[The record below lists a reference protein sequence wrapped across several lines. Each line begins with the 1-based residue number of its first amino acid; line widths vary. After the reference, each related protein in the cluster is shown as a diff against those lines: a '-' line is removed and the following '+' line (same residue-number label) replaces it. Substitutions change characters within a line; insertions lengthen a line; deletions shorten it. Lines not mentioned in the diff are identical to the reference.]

1 MFENVETAPA
11 DPILGLTEAFKQDPR
26 PGKINLSVGVYQD
39 DSGTTPVLPSVK
51 EAERRLLEAEKTKG
65 YKPISGDPEYGKVV
79 QRLLFGA
86 SSEIVS
92 SGRAATAHAPGGTGG
107 LRVIGDYLAKVHGK
121 PTVWMSDPTWPNHP
135 QIFAAAGLITKSYA
149 YFDKAN
155 NTLDL
160 DKMIAAIAEI
170 PAGDCI
176 LLHACCHNPTGA
188 DPTVEQWNEIGKAVA
203 KAQLFPLV
211 DFAYQGFAEGV
222 EQDARGLN
230 ALLAHVTEAA
240 ICSSFSKNFGLYNER
255 TGALTLVA
263 ANKDQAAAV
272 MSQVKVVIRS
282 NYSNPPAHGGSI
294 VTTILND
301 TDLAKK
307 WEGEVTGM
315 RERIAGMRK
324 LFVTSLA
331 SEGVPGDFSFI
342 ERQRGMFSFSG
353 LNPDQVKRLKEEHA
367 VYIVSSG
374 RINVAGMNAATMP
387 ALCKA
392 IRAVS

>member
-1 MFENVETAPA
+1 
-11 DPILGLTEAFKQDPR
+11 
-26 PGKINLSVGVYQD
+26 
-39 DSGTTPVLPSVK
+39 
-51 EAERRLLEAEKTKG
+51 
-65 YKPISGDPEYGKVV
+65 
-79 QRLLFGA
+79 
-86 SSEIVS
+86 VS
-92 SGRAATAHAPGGTGG
+92 SGRTSTAHVPGGTGG
-107 LRVIGDYLAKVHGK
+107 LRVISDYLAKLHGK

-135 QIFAAAGLITKSYA
+135 QIFAAAGLPTKSYA

-155 NTLDL
+155 NTIDL
-160 DKMIAAIAEI
+160 DKMLAAIDQI
-170 PAGDCI
+170 PAGDTI

-188 DPTVEQWNEIGKAVA
+188 DPSTEQWAKIGEAVA
-203 KAQLFPLV
+203 KAKLFPIV
-211 DFAYQGFAEGV
+211 DFAYQGFAEGI

-230 ALLAHVTEAA
+230 VLLGYVQEAA

-263 ANKDQAAAV
+263 ASKDNEASV

-294 VTTILND
+294 VTTILGD
-301 TDLAKK
+301 ADLTKK
-307 WEGEVTGM
+307 WEGEVAAM

-324 LFVTSLA
+324 LFVATLK

-374 RINVAGMNAATMP
+374 RINVAGMNATTMP

>member
-1 MFENVETAPA
+1 MFENVTTAPA

-65 YKPISGDPEYGKVV
+65 YKPISGDPEYGRVV
-79 QRLLFGA
+79 QQMLFGA
-86 SSEIVS
+86 SSEIAA

-121 PTVWMSDPTWPNHP
+121 PTLWMSDPTWPNHP
-135 QIFAAAGLITKSYA
+135 QIFAAADLVTKSYA
-149 YFDKAN
+149 YFDQAN
-155 NTLDL
+155 NALDL
-160 DKMIAAIAEI
+160 EKMLAAIAQI
-170 PAGDCI
+170 PAGDVI

-188 DPTVEQWNEIGKAVA
+188 DPSPEQWGKIGQAVA
-203 KAQLFPLV
+203 QSKLFPVV
-211 DFAYQGFAEGV
+211 DFAYQGFAEGIV
-222 EQDARGLN
+222 EDARGLN
-230 ALLAHVTEAA
+230 ALLGHVKEAA

-255 TGALTLVA
+255 TGALTLIA
-263 ANKDQAAAV
+263 SSKEHAAAV

-301 TDLAKK
+301 AELTKK
-307 WEGEVTGM
+307 WEGEVLAM
-315 RERIAGMRK
+315 RERIATMRK
-324 LFVTSLA
+324 LFVATLK

-353 LNPDQVKRLKEEHA
+353 LSPDQVKRLKEEHA
-367 VYIVSSG
+367 VYIVNSG
-374 RINVAGMNAATMP
+374 RINVAGMTTATMP